1 MYGVDVGIL
10 DGGIYSNNNIMYIY
24 NLLNEQIQ
32 VIKKRYGI
40 VLSKSSKNSI
50 LSLIIFFLLNLD
62 RVKKYFDKWIF
73 INN

>member
-40 VLSKSSKNSI
+40 VLSKSSENKLYFHL
-50 LSLIIFFLLNLD
+50 LSSF
-62 RVKKYFDKWIF
+62 Y
-73 INN
+73 